1 MKTSGLK
8 RLTALAFT
16 FVIAISLLCSYAL
29 ADVIFA
35 PDDNFYNSHSG
46 ECEYVNRDYYANGE
60 SGFTE
65 LFTKPNGSSLGFAD
79 NGELFHIQFSYKL
92 GDELWGLAE
101 YSESGSK
108 LIARTGDVFKT
119 AWMRL
124 DDLSPKFDYISFDEA
139 HSSDYKAYDGDYT
152 ELSGVKNIVMWTFPN
167 SGESSG
173 SIDQLDENFALG
185 SVYTDIDGVQWGFV
199 SYYYGMKNFWICLSD
214 PASTDKPAKDVPTV
228 VLNSPEPGAQPESTA
243 NDMTTVIII
252 CVAAAMLCTA
262 AAFALLKNKK
272 NKNEVSK

>member
-1 MKTSGLK
+1 MKSYSIK
-8 RLTALAFT
+8 RITALVFT
-16 FVIAISLLCSYAL
+16 CVILVSLLCGYAL
-29 ADVIFA
+29 ADAIFA
-35 PDDNFYNSHSG
+35 PEDDFYNSHAG
-46 ECEYVNRDYYANGE
+46 DCEYINRDYYANGE

-101 YSESGSK
+101 YSESGNK
-108 LIARTGDVFKT
+108 LIARNGDVYKT

-124 DDLSPKFDYISFDEA
+124 SDFTVKFDYISFDEL
-139 HSSDYKAYDGDYT
+139 HSSEYKVYEGDYS
-152 ELSGVKNIVMWTFPN
+152 ELSGVTNIVMWTFPN
-167 SGESSG
+167 SGESNG
-173 SIDQLDENFALG
+173 TVDQVDEDFAVG
-185 SVYTDIDGVQWGFV
+185 TVYTDIDGVQWGFV

-214 PASTDKPAKDVPTV
+214 PTNTDKAAKDVPAV
-228 VLNSPEPGAQPESTA
+228 ILNTPEPGAQPESTA

-262 AAFALLKNKK
+262 LAFALLKKKK
-272 NKNEVSK
+272 NKSEETK